1 MQLPHVL
8 IGDIASEAICGKPMQ
23 EWRTLHLLQW
33 QYVVGFDVMF
43 RRSDCRCTW
52 ASRQFMFK
60 YAYSIKLQLLT
71 SCHPSADCPLVQVKM
86 QAAQTFAQPSAPL
99 PLRSIKC
106 WAIAV
111 MILWWRKQ
119 ALAVQR
125 HLPSGPRYMA
135 TSNLLLQQQ
144 GTTLAFLT
152 II

>member
-1 MQLPHVL
+1 
-8 IGDIASEAICGKPMQ
+8 MQ

-99 PLRSIKC
+99 P
-106 WAIAV
+106 
-111 MILWWRKQ
+111 
-119 ALAVQR
+119 
-125 HLPSGPRYMA
+125 
-135 TSNLLLQQQ
+135 
-144 GTTLAFLT
+144 
-152 II
+152 